1 MSPKVTHDRVPNSIL
16 APYLDEASGSPL
28 SMAATPAHASSPAF
42 STDTTCSS
50 ERIVSSERI
59 ANSHLS
65 VISVYTVQRWYE
77 NPIQEAV
84 LGKRHME
91 VAVSLQQAP

>member
-42 STDTTCSS
+42 STDTTYSS
-50 ERIVSSERI
+50 EQTISREHI

-65 VISVYTVQRWYE
+65 VQRWYE
-77 NPIQEAV
+77 NPMAPFSA
-84 LGKRHME
+84 RHDYDEMK
-91 VAVSLQQAP
+91 PT